1 MQTVVGIF
9 TSQAVAEQ
17 AAEQLCRLGIARDQI
32 HFLVPGASLD
42 RPEQVPTSDTEQPG
56 MGSALGGCR
65 WGGRWGAGGMMTA
78 SAQCPGARH
87 WHRHGYRPCGSES
100 PGPGGGAVA
109 GAVAGGALED
119 TLANGLPKDE
129 LYVYK
134 DALRRGRTVLMAL
147 VEDAD
152 QATAARAAL
161 AQAGQEVWMQ
171 RVRNGGLARVM
182 QKPKL
187 ITPQVGISPGMKR
200 YIDVALKLLSAPK

>member
-9 TSQAVAEQ
+9 TSQRWLSRPLSSYAAWASHEIRSIFWFLAPHSTGLSRCPRAIRNNQ
-17 AAEQLCRLGIARDQI
+17 AWGC
-32 HFLVPGASLD
+32 
-42 RPEQVPTSDTEQPG
+42 
-56 MGSALGGCR
+56 SAWRCR
-65 WGGRWGAGGMMTA
+65 WGPLGGRWYDDRD

-129 LYVYK
+129 FYVYK

-161 AQAGQEVWMQ
+161 AQAGAES
-171 RVRNGGLARVM
+171 GC
-182 QKPKL
+182 
-187 ITPQVGISPGMKR
+187 
-200 YIDVALKLLSAPK
+200 SACAMVDWHA